1 MDRFVLSVL
10 VENKAGVLS
19 RVSGLFSRR
28 GYNIDSLT
36 VCETHNPNQSRM
48 TIVVRGDEYILEQ
61 IQKQLAKLQEV
72 ISIKK
77 AERATSVQ
85 REMALVKVKAEANT
99 RGTIIETCDI
109 YKARIVDV
117 GLESVIIEI
126 TGSEEKI
133 ESDNNKDVYRLL
145 IGAVIGILGIV
156 IKISPVN
163 MILIVVAYIILIYK
177 TLLTALKQLKNRKI
191 NENFLVSISAI
202 GAYLLGKH
210 HEGLMVIF
218 LYELGK
224 MLEAKAVSRSR
235 NSVSELMN
243 IKEELSNLKV
253 NNKIKKVPT
262 SEVSIGDII
271 VVKEGERV
279 PLDGIVIKGN
289 SLVDTSFLTGES
301 IPVSVKQGS
310 VLLSGSINKGD
321 ILEIKVTSL
330 YKDSTV
336 SKILELV
343 ENATER
349 KTKAET
355 IVSKYSSKYTLAVI
369 IIALLVS
376 FVLPLVSS
384 LSLSKCIYKGL
395 TILVIS
401 CPCAIAI
408 SVPLSYFSGIGRAS
422 KEGILVK
429 GSNYLDSIKDISDI
443 AFDKT
448 GTITTGEFCISKINI
463 YDKKYNEDKIMEI
476 FTSGEALSNHP
487 IAKSILKKHE
497 GEVDFSCVK
506 NFKEVSGSGISFT
519 YRKDSVKIGS
529 AKFCKSKDVNNNI
542 YLSINDKVVASLVI
556 EDDIKNCTIDTIS
569 KLKEL
574 GINVYMFTGD
584 SKDKAISIASKVGID
599 NVNYEMLPEDKYNS
613 LEHIIKNKRG
623 VVAFVGDGINDAP
636 VVKLADLGISMG
648 LNGSDSAI
656 EASDIVIMND
666 DISKILNAIKISKKT
681 SRIIKEN
688 LIFALG
694 IKISVLILA
703 ILGLTSMFAAVF
715 ADVGVTI
722 LCILNTLRILKNN

>member
-1 MDRFVLSVL
+1 MKYKFNIKNLDCANCARE
-10 VENKAGVLS
+10 VEKSLNEDKKINKAVVNFNTS
-19 RVSGLFSRR
+19 TITVETDVDDAFS
-28 GYNIDSLT
+28 YVKET
-36 VCETHNPNQSRM
+36 VAMIEP
-48 TIVVRGDEYILEQ
+48 DAIL
-61 IQKQLAKLQEV
+61 
-72 ISIKK
+72 
-77 AERATSVQ
+77 
-85 REMALVKVKAEANT
+85 
-99 RGTIIETCDI
+99 
-109 YKARIVDV
+109 
-117 GLESVIIEI
+117 
-126 TGSEEKI
+126 SEEKI

>member
-1 MDRFVLSVL
+1 MKYKFNIKNLDCANCARE
-10 VENKAGVLS
+10 VEKSLNEDKKINKAVVNFNTS
-19 RVSGLFSRR
+19 TITVETDVDDAFS
-28 GYNIDSLT
+28 Y
-36 VCETHNPNQSRM
+36 VKE
-48 TIVVRGDEYILEQ
+48 IVAMIEPDAIL
-61 IQKQLAKLQEV
+61 
-72 ISIKK
+72 
-77 AERATSVQ
+77 
-85 REMALVKVKAEANT
+85 
-99 RGTIIETCDI
+99 
-109 YKARIVDV
+109 
-117 GLESVIIEI
+117 
-126 TGSEEKI
+126 SEEKI

-145 IGAVIGILGIV
+145 IGAVIGILGIT
-156 IKISPVN
+156 IKISPIN

-279 PLDGIVIKGN
+279 PLDGTVIKGN

-349 KTKAET
+349 KAKAET

-497 GEVDFSCVK
+497 DEVDFSCVK

-688 LIFALG
+688 LIFAFG

-703 ILGLTSMFAAVF
+703 ILGLTSMFVAVF

>member
-1 MDRFVLSVL
+1 MKYKFNIKNLDCANCARE
-10 VENKAGVLS
+10 VEKSLNEDKKINKAVVNFNTS
-19 RVSGLFSRR
+19 TITVETDVDDAFS
-28 GYNIDSLT
+28 YVKET
-36 VCETHNPNQSRM
+36 VAMIEP
-48 TIVVRGDEYILEQ
+48 DAIL
-61 IQKQLAKLQEV
+61 
-72 ISIKK
+72 
-77 AERATSVQ
+77 
-85 REMALVKVKAEANT
+85 
-99 RGTIIETCDI
+99 
-109 YKARIVDV
+109 
-117 GLESVIIEI
+117 
-126 TGSEEKI
+126 SEEKI

-262 SEVSIGDII
+262 TEVSIGDII

-694 IKISVLILA
+694 IKITVLILA
-703 ILGLTSMFAAVF
+703 ILGLTSMFVAVF

>member
-1 MDRFVLSVL
+1 MKYKFNIKNLDCANCARE
-10 VENKAGVLS
+10 VEKSLNEDKKINKAVVNFNTS
-19 RVSGLFSRR
+19 TITVETDVDDAFS
-28 GYNIDSLT
+28 YVKET
-36 VCETHNPNQSRM
+36 VAMIEP
-48 TIVVRGDEYILEQ
+48 DAIL
-61 IQKQLAKLQEV
+61 
-72 ISIKK
+72 
-77 AERATSVQ
+77 
-85 REMALVKVKAEANT
+85 
-99 RGTIIETCDI
+99 
-109 YKARIVDV
+109 
-117 GLESVIIEI
+117 
-126 TGSEEKI
+126 SEEKI

-224 MLEAKAVSRSR
+224 MLEAKAVARSR

-243 IKEELSNLKV
+243 IKEESSNLKV

-262 SEVSIGDII
+262 TEVSIGDII

-349 KTKAET
+349 KAKAET

-688 LIFALG
+688 LIFAFG
-694 IKISVLILA
+694 IKITVLILA
-703 ILGLTSMFAAVF
+703 ILGLTSMFVAVF

>member
-1 MDRFVLSVL
+1 MKYKFNIKNLDCANCARE
-10 VENKAGVLS
+10 VEKSLNKDKKINKAVVNFNTS
-19 RVSGLFSRR
+19 TITVETDVNDAFS
-28 GYNIDSLT
+28 Y
-36 VCETHNPNQSRM
+36 VKE
-48 TIVVRGDEYILEQ
+48 IVAMIEPDAIL
-61 IQKQLAKLQEV
+61 
-72 ISIKK
+72 
-77 AERATSVQ
+77 
-85 REMALVKVKAEANT
+85 
-99 RGTIIETCDI
+99 
-109 YKARIVDV
+109 
-117 GLESVIIEI
+117 
-126 TGSEEKI
+126 SEEKI
-133 ESDNNKDVYRLL
+133 ESDNKKDVYRLL
-145 IGAVIGILGIV
+145 IGAIIGILGIA

-163 MILIVVAYIILIYK
+163 MILIVIAYIILIYK

-224 MLEAKAVSRSR
+224 MLEAKAVARSR

-243 IKEELSNLKV
+243 IKEESSNLKV

-262 SEVSIGDII
+262 TEVSIGDII

-349 KTKAET
+349 KAKAET

-556 EDDIKNCTIDTIS
+556 EDDIKNCTIETIS

-599 NVNYEMLPEDKYNS
+599 NINYEMLPEDKYNS

-703 ILGLTSMFAAVF
+703 ILGLTSMFVAVF

>member
-1 MDRFVLSVL
+1 MKYKFNIKNLDCANCARE
-10 VENKAGVLS
+10 VEKSLNEDKKINKAVVNFNTSTITVETDVDDAFSYVKETVAMIEPDAILS
-19 RVSGLFSRR
+19 
-28 GYNIDSLT
+28 
-36 VCETHNPNQSRM
+36 
-48 TIVVRGDEYILEQ
+48 
-61 IQKQLAKLQEV
+61 K
-72 ISIKK
+72 
-77 AERATSVQ
+77 
-85 REMALVKVKAEANT
+85 
-99 RGTIIETCDI
+99 
-109 YKARIVDV
+109 
-117 GLESVIIEI
+117 
-126 TGSEEKI
+126 EKI

-163 MILIVVAYIILIYK
+163 MILIVIAYIILIYK

-224 MLEAKAVSRSR
+224 MLEAKAVARSR

-243 IKEELSNLKV
+243 IKEESSNLKV

-262 SEVSIGDII
+262 TEVSIGDII

-349 KTKAET
+349 KAKAET

-688 LIFALG
+688 LIFAFG

-703 ILGLTSMFAAVF
+703 ILGLTSMFVAVF

>member
-1 MDRFVLSVL
+1 MKYKFNIKNLDCANCARE
-10 VENKAGVLS
+10 VEKSLNEDKKINKAVVNFNTS
-19 RVSGLFSRR
+19 
-28 GYNIDSLT
+28 
-36 VCETHNPNQSRM
+36 
-48 TIVVRGDEYILEQ
+48 TI
-61 IQKQLAKLQEV
+61 
-72 ISIKK
+72 
-77 AERATSVQ
+77 T
-85 REMALVKVKAEANT
+85 
-99 RGTIIETCDI
+99 IETDVDDAFS
-109 YKARIVDV
+109 YVKEIVAMIEPNAI
-117 GLESVIIEI
+117 LSEERIEI
-126 TGSEEKI
+126 
-133 ESDNNKDVYRLL
+133 DNNKDVYRLL

-156 IKISPVN
+156 IKISPIN
-163 MILIVVAYIILIYK
+163 MILIVIAYIILIYK
-177 TLLTALKQLKNRKI
+177 TLLTALKQLKNKKI
-191 NENFLVSISAI
+191 NENLLVSISAI
-202 GAYLLGKH
+202 GAFLLGKH

-224 MLEAKAVSRSR
+224 MLEAKAVARSR
-235 NSVSELMN
+235 NSVSKLMN

-262 SEVSIGDII
+262 TEVSIGDII

-310 VLLSGSINKGD
+310 DVLSGSINKGD

-349 KTKAET
+349 KTKTET

-376 FVLPLVSS
+376 FVIPLVSS
-384 LSLSKCIYKGL
+384 LSLSECIYKGL

-476 FTSGEALSNHP
+476 FASGEALSNHP
-487 IAKSILKKHE
+487 IAKSILKKYE

-542 YLSINDKVVASLVI
+542 YLSINDSVIASLVI
-556 EDDIKNCTIDTIS
+556 EDEIKNSTIETIS

-613 LEHIIKNKRG
+613 LERIIKNKTG

-703 ILGLTSMFAAVF
+703 ILGLTSMFVAVF

>member
-1 MDRFVLSVL
+1 MKYKFNIKNLDCANCARE
-10 VENKAGVLS
+10 VEKSLNEDKKINKAVVNFNTS
-19 RVSGLFSRR
+19 TITVETDVDDAFS
-28 GYNIDSLT
+28 YVKET
-36 VCETHNPNQSRM
+36 VAMIEP
-48 TIVVRGDEYILEQ
+48 DAIL
-61 IQKQLAKLQEV
+61 
-72 ISIKK
+72 
-77 AERATSVQ
+77 
-85 REMALVKVKAEANT
+85 
-99 RGTIIETCDI
+99 
-109 YKARIVDV
+109 
-117 GLESVIIEI
+117 
-126 TGSEEKI
+126 SEEKI

-224 MLEAKAVSRSR
+224 MLEAKAVARSR

-243 IKEELSNLKV
+243 IKEESSNLKV

-262 SEVSIGDII
+262 TEVSIGDII

-349 KTKAET
+349 KAKAET

-463 YDKKYNEDKIMEI
+463 YDKKYNENKIMEI

-688 LIFALG
+688 LIFAFG

-703 ILGLTSMFAAVF
+703 ILGLTSMFVAVF

>member
-1 MDRFVLSVL
+1 MKYKFNIKNLDCANCARE
-10 VENKAGVLS
+10 VEESLNEDKKINEAVVNFNTS
-19 RVSGLFSRR
+19 TITVETDVDDAFS
-28 GYNIDSLT
+28 Y
-36 VCETHNPNQSRM
+36 VKE
-48 TIVVRGDEYILEQ
+48 IVAMVEPDAIL
-61 IQKQLAKLQEV
+61 
-72 ISIKK
+72 
-77 AERATSVQ
+77 
-85 REMALVKVKAEANT
+85 
-99 RGTIIETCDI
+99 
-109 YKARIVDV
+109 
-117 GLESVIIEI
+117 
-126 TGSEEKI
+126 SEEKI

-145 IGAVIGILGIV
+145 IGAVIGVLGIV

-163 MILIVVAYIILIYK
+163 MILIVIAYIILIYK
-177 TLLTALKQLKNRKI
+177 TLLTALKQLKNKKI

-202 GAYLLGKH
+202 GAFLLGKH

-224 MLEAKAVSRSR
+224 MLEAKAVARSR

-243 IKEELSNLKV
+243 IKEETSNLKV

-262 SEVSIGDII
+262 TEVSIGDII

-279 PLDGIVIKGN
+279 PLDGIVIKGK

-301 IPVSVKQGS
+301 VPVSVKQGS

-349 KTKAET
+349 KTKTET

-384 LSLSKCIYKGL
+384 LSLSECIYKGL

-422 KEGILVK
+422 KEGILIK

-463 YDKKYNEDKIMEI
+463 YDKKYNEDEIMRI
-476 FTSGEALSNHP
+476 FASGEALSNHP
-487 IAKSILKKHE
+487 IAKSILKKYE

-542 YLSINDKVVASLVI
+542 YLSINDSVIASLVI
-556 EDDIKNCTIDTIS
+556 EDEIKNSTIETIS

-599 NVNYEMLPEDKYNS
+599 NVNYEMLPKDKYNS
-613 LEHIIKNKRG
+613 LERIIMNKSG

-703 ILGLTSMFAAVF
+703 ILGLTSMFVAVF
-715 ADVGVTI
+715 ADVGVTL
-722 LCILNTLRILKNN
+722 LCILNTLRILKK

>member
-1 MDRFVLSVL
+1 MKYKFNIKNLDCANCARE
-10 VENKAGVLS
+10 VEKSLNEDKKINKAVVNFNTS
-19 RVSGLFSRR
+19 TITVETDVDDAFS
-28 GYNIDSLT
+28 YVKET
-36 VCETHNPNQSRM
+36 VAMIEP
-48 TIVVRGDEYILEQ
+48 DAIL
-61 IQKQLAKLQEV
+61 
-72 ISIKK
+72 
-77 AERATSVQ
+77 
-85 REMALVKVKAEANT
+85 
-99 RGTIIETCDI
+99 
-109 YKARIVDV
+109 
-117 GLESVIIEI
+117 
-126 TGSEEKI
+126 SEEKI
-133 ESDNNKDVYRLL
+133 ESDNNKDFYRLL
-145 IGAVIGILGIV
+145 IGAVIGILGIA
-156 IKISPVN
+156 IKISPIN
-163 MILIVVAYIILIYK
+163 MILIVIAYIILIYK

-224 MLEAKAVSRSR
+224 MLEAKAVARSR

-243 IKEELSNLKV
+243 IKEESSNLKV

-262 SEVSIGDII
+262 TEVSIGDII

-279 PLDGIVIKGN
+279 PLDGIIIKGN

-310 VLLSGSINKGD
+310 KVLSGSINKGD

-556 EDDIKNCTIDTIS
+556 EDDIKNCTIETIS

-656 EASDIVIMND
+656 EASDVVIMND

-703 ILGLTSMFAAVF
+703 ILGLTSMFVAVF

>member
-1 MDRFVLSVL
+1 MKYKFNIKNLDCANCARE
-10 VENKAGVLS
+10 VEKSLNEDKKINKAVVNFNTS
-19 RVSGLFSRR
+19 TITVETDADDAFS
-28 GYNIDSLT
+28 YVKEAVAMIEPD
-36 VCETHNPNQSRM
+36 V
-48 TIVVRGDEYILEQ
+48 IL
-61 IQKQLAKLQEV
+61 
-72 ISIKK
+72 
-77 AERATSVQ
+77 
-85 REMALVKVKAEANT
+85 
-99 RGTIIETCDI
+99 
-109 YKARIVDV
+109 
-117 GLESVIIEI
+117 
-126 TGSEEKI
+126 SEEKI

-145 IGAVIGILGIV
+145 IGAVIGILGIA
-156 IKISPVN
+156 IKISPIN
-163 MILIVVAYIILIYK
+163 MILIVIAYIILIYK

-224 MLEAKAVSRSR
+224 MLEAKAVARSR
-235 NSVSELMN
+235 NSVSEIMN
-243 IKEELSNLKV
+243 IKEESSNLKV

-262 SEVSIGDII
+262 TEVSIGDII

-556 EDDIKNCTIDTIS
+556 EDDIKNCTIETIS

-703 ILGLTSMFAAVF
+703 ILGLTSMFVAVF

>member
-1 MDRFVLSVL
+1 MKYKFNIKNLDCANCARE
-10 VENKAGVLS
+10 VEKSLNEDKKINKAVVNFNTS
-19 RVSGLFSRR
+19 TITVETDVDDAFS
-28 GYNIDSLT
+28 YVKET
-36 VCETHNPNQSRM
+36 VAMIEP
-48 TIVVRGDEYILEQ
+48 DAIL
-61 IQKQLAKLQEV
+61 
-72 ISIKK
+72 
-77 AERATSVQ
+77 
-85 REMALVKVKAEANT
+85 
-99 RGTIIETCDI
+99 
-109 YKARIVDV
+109 
-117 GLESVIIEI
+117 
-126 TGSEEKI
+126 SEEKI

-163 MILIVVAYIILIYK
+163 MILIVIAYIILIYK

-648 LNGSDSAI
+648 LNGADSAI

-703 ILGLTSMFAAVF
+703 ILGLTSMFVAVF

>member
-1 MDRFVLSVL
+1 MKYKFNIKNLDCANCARE
-10 VENKAGVLS
+10 VEKSLNEDKKINKAVVNFNTS
-19 RVSGLFSRR
+19 TITVETDVDDAFS
-28 GYNIDSLT
+28 Y
-36 VCETHNPNQSRM
+36 VKE
-48 TIVVRGDEYILEQ
+48 IVAMIEPDAIL
-61 IQKQLAKLQEV
+61 
-72 ISIKK
+72 
-77 AERATSVQ
+77 
-85 REMALVKVKAEANT
+85 
-99 RGTIIETCDI
+99 
-109 YKARIVDV
+109 
-117 GLESVIIEI
+117 
-126 TGSEEKI
+126 SEEKI
-133 ESDNNKDVYRLL
+133 ESDNNKDIYRLL
-145 IGAVIGILGIV
+145 IGAVIGILGIA
-156 IKISPVN
+156 IKISPIN
-163 MILIVVAYIILIYK
+163 MILIVIAYIILIYK

-224 MLEAKAVSRSR
+224 MLEAKAVARSR

-243 IKEELSNLKV
+243 IKEESSNLKV

-262 SEVSIGDII
+262 TEVSIGDII

-556 EDDIKNCTIDTIS
+556 EDDIKNCTIETIS

-703 ILGLTSMFAAVF
+703 ILGLTSMFVAVF

>member
-1 MDRFVLSVL
+1 MKYKFNIKNLDCANCARE
-10 VENKAGVLS
+10 VEKSLNEDKKINKAVVNFNTS
-19 RVSGLFSRR
+19 TITVETDVDDAFS
-28 GYNIDSLT
+28 Y
-36 VCETHNPNQSRM
+36 VKE
-48 TIVVRGDEYILEQ
+48 IVAMIEPDAIL
-61 IQKQLAKLQEV
+61 
-72 ISIKK
+72 
-77 AERATSVQ
+77 
-85 REMALVKVKAEANT
+85 
-99 RGTIIETCDI
+99 
-109 YKARIVDV
+109 
-117 GLESVIIEI
+117 
-126 TGSEEKI
+126 SEEKI
-133 ESDNNKDVYRLL
+133 ESDNKKDVYRLL
-145 IGAVIGILGIV
+145 IGAIIGILGIA

-163 MILIVVAYIILIYK
+163 MILIVIAYIILIYK

-224 MLEAKAVSRSR
+224 MLEAKAVARSR

-243 IKEELSNLKV
+243 IKEESSNLKV

-262 SEVSIGDII
+262 TEVSIGDII

-349 KTKAET
+349 KAKAET

-556 EDDIKNCTIDTIS
+556 EDDIKNCTIETIN

-703 ILGLTSMFAAVF
+703 ILGLTSMFVAVF

>member
-1 MDRFVLSVL
+1 MKYKFNIKNLDCANCARE
-10 VENKAGVLS
+10 VEKSLNEDKKINKAVVNFNTS
-19 RVSGLFSRR
+19 TITVETDVDDAFS
-28 GYNIDSLT
+28 Y
-36 VCETHNPNQSRM
+36 VKE
-48 TIVVRGDEYILEQ
+48 IVVMIEPNAIL
-61 IQKQLAKLQEV
+61 
-72 ISIKK
+72 
-77 AERATSVQ
+77 
-85 REMALVKVKAEANT
+85 
-99 RGTIIETCDI
+99 
-109 YKARIVDV
+109 
-117 GLESVIIEI
+117 
-126 TGSEEKI
+126 SEERI
-133 ESDNNKDVYRLL
+133 EGDNSKDVYRLL

-163 MILIVVAYIILIYK
+163 MILIVIAYIILIYK
-177 TLLTALKQLKNRKI
+177 TLLTALKQLKNKKI
-191 NENFLVSISAI
+191 NENLLVSISAI
-202 GAYLLGKH
+202 GAFLLGKH

-224 MLEAKAVSRSR
+224 MLEAKAVARSR
-235 NSVSELMN
+235 NSVSKLMN

-262 SEVSIGDII
+262 TKVSIGDII

-310 VLLSGSINKGD
+310 DVLSGSINKGD

-349 KTKAET
+349 KTKTET

-376 FVLPLVSS
+376 FVIPLVSS
-384 LSLSKCIYKGL
+384 LSLSECIYKGL

-463 YDKKYNEDKIMEI
+463 HDKKYNEDKVMEI
-476 FTSGEALSNHP
+476 FASGEALSNHP
-487 IAKSILKKHE
+487 IAKSILKKYE
-497 GEVDFSCVK
+497 GEVDFSCIK

-542 YLSINDKVVASLVI
+542 YLSINDSVVASLII
-556 EDDIKNCTIDTIS
+556 EDEIKNSTIETIS

-613 LEHIIKNKRG
+613 LERIIKNKTG

-703 ILGLTSMFAAVF
+703 ILGLTSMFVAVF

>member
-1 MDRFVLSVL
+1 MKYKFNIKNLDCANCARE
-10 VENKAGVLS
+10 VEKSLNEDKKINKAVVNFNTS
-19 RVSGLFSRR
+19 TITVETDVDDAFS
-28 GYNIDSLT
+28 YVKKT
-36 VCETHNPNQSRM
+36 VAMIEP
-48 TIVVRGDEYILEQ
+48 DAIL
-61 IQKQLAKLQEV
+61 
-72 ISIKK
+72 
-77 AERATSVQ
+77 
-85 REMALVKVKAEANT
+85 
-99 RGTIIETCDI
+99 
-109 YKARIVDV
+109 
-117 GLESVIIEI
+117 
-126 TGSEEKI
+126 SEEKI

-145 IGAVIGILGIV
+145 IGAVIGILGII
-156 IKISPVN
+156 IKISPIN
-163 MILIVVAYIILIYK
+163 MILIVIAYIILIYK

-224 MLEAKAVSRSR
+224 MLEAKAVARSR

-243 IKEELSNLKV
+243 IKEESSNLKV

-262 SEVSIGDII
+262 TEVSIGDII

-349 KTKAET
+349 KAKAET

-556 EDDIKNCTIDTIS
+556 EDDIKNCTIETIS

-584 SKDKAISIASKVGID
+584 SKDKAVSIASKVGID

-703 ILGLTSMFAAVF
+703 ILGLTSMFVAVF

>member
-1 MDRFVLSVL
+1 MKYKFNIKNLDCANCARE
-10 VENKAGVLS
+10 VEKSLNEDKKINKAVVNFNTS
-19 RVSGLFSRR
+19 
-28 GYNIDSLT
+28 
-36 VCETHNPNQSRM
+36 
-48 TIVVRGDEYILEQ
+48 TI
-61 IQKQLAKLQEV
+61 
-72 ISIKK
+72 
-77 AERATSVQ
+77 T
-85 REMALVKVKAEANT
+85 
-99 RGTIIETCDI
+99 IETDVDDAFS
-109 YKARIVDV
+109 YVKEIVAMIEPNAI
-117 GLESVIIEI
+117 LSEERIEI
-126 TGSEEKI
+126 
-133 ESDNNKDVYRLL
+133 DNNKDVYRLL
-145 IGAVIGILGIV
+145 IGAIIGILGIV

-163 MILIVVAYIILIYK
+163 MILIVIAYIILIYK

-224 MLEAKAVSRSR
+224 MLEAKAVARSR

-243 IKEELSNLKV
+243 IKEESSNLKV

-262 SEVSIGDII
+262 TEVSIGDII

-556 EDDIKNCTIDTIS
+556 EDEIKNSTIETIS

-613 LEHIIKNKRG
+613 LERIIKNKTG

-703 ILGLTSMFAAVF
+703 ILGLTSMFVAVF

>member
-1 MDRFVLSVL
+1 MKYKFNIKNLDCANCARE
-10 VENKAGVLS
+10 VEKSLNEDKKINKAVVNFNTS
-19 RVSGLFSRR
+19 
-28 GYNIDSLT
+28 
-36 VCETHNPNQSRM
+36 
-48 TIVVRGDEYILEQ
+48 TI
-61 IQKQLAKLQEV
+61 
-72 ISIKK
+72 
-77 AERATSVQ
+77 T
-85 REMALVKVKAEANT
+85 
-99 RGTIIETCDI
+99 IETDVDDAFS
-109 YKARIVDV
+109 YVKEIVAM
-117 GLESVIIEI
+117 IEPNAI
-126 TGSEEKI
+126 LSEEKI

-163 MILIVVAYIILIYK
+163 MILIVIAYIILIYK
-177 TLLTALKQLKNRKI
+177 TLLIALKQLKNRKI
-191 NENFLVSISAI
+191 NENLLVSISAI
-202 GAYLLGKH
+202 GAFLLGKH

-224 MLEAKAVSRSR
+224 MLEAKAVARSR

-243 IKEELSNLKV
+243 IKEESSNLKV

-262 SEVSIGDII
+262 TKVSIGDII

-301 IPVSVKQGS
+301 IPVFVKQGS
-310 VLLSGSINKGD
+310 DVLSGSINKGD

-349 KTKAET
+349 KTKTET

-369 IIALLVS
+369 IIALIVS

-384 LSLSKCIYKGL
+384 LSLSECIYKGL

-476 FTSGEALSNHP
+476 FASGEALSNHP
-487 IAKSILKKHE
+487 IAKSILKKYE

-542 YLSINDKVVASLVI
+542 YLSINDSVVASLII
-556 EDDIKNCTIDTIS
+556 EDEIKNSTIETIS

-613 LEHIIKNKRG
+613 LERIIKNKTG

-636 VVKLADLGISMG
+636 VVKFADLGISMG

-688 LIFALG
+688 LVFALG

-703 ILGLTSMFAAVF
+703 ILGLTSMFVAVF

>member
-1 MDRFVLSVL
+1 MKYKFNIKNLDCANCARE
-10 VENKAGVLS
+10 VEKSLNEDKKINKAVVNFNTS
-19 RVSGLFSRR
+19 TITVETDVDDAFS
-28 GYNIDSLT
+28 YVKET
-36 VCETHNPNQSRM
+36 VAMIEP
-48 TIVVRGDEYILEQ
+48 DAIL
-61 IQKQLAKLQEV
+61 
-72 ISIKK
+72 
-77 AERATSVQ
+77 
-85 REMALVKVKAEANT
+85 
-99 RGTIIETCDI
+99 
-109 YKARIVDV
+109 
-117 GLESVIIEI
+117 
-126 TGSEEKI
+126 SEEKI
-133 ESDNNKDVYRLL
+133 ESDNNKDFYRLL

-156 IKISPVN
+156 IKTSPIN
-163 MILIVVAYIILIYK
+163 MILIVIAYIILIYK

-349 KTKAET
+349 KAKAET

-443 AFDKT
+443 VFDKT

>member
-1 MDRFVLSVL
+1 MDD
-10 VENKAGVLS
+10 A
-19 RVSGLFSRR
+19 FS
-28 GYNIDSLT
+28 YVKEI
-36 VCETHNPNQSRM
+36 VAMIEPNA
-48 TIVVRGDEYILEQ
+48 IL
-61 IQKQLAKLQEV
+61 
-72 ISIKK
+72 
-77 AERATSVQ
+77 
-85 REMALVKVKAEANT
+85 
-99 RGTIIETCDI
+99 
-109 YKARIVDV
+109 
-117 GLESVIIEI
+117 
-126 TGSEEKI
+126 SEEKI

-163 MILIVVAYIILIYK
+163 MILIVIAYIILIYK
-177 TLLTALKQLKNRKI
+177 TLLIALKQLKNRKI
-191 NENFLVSISAI
+191 NENLLVSISAI
-202 GAYLLGKH
+202 GAFLLGKH

-224 MLEAKAVSRSR
+224 MLEAKAVARSR
-235 NSVSELMN
+235 NSVSKLMN

-262 SEVSIGDII
+262 TEVSIGDII

-301 IPVSVKQGS
+301 IPVFVKQGS
-310 VLLSGSINKGD
+310 DVLSGSINKGD

-336 SKILELV
+336 SKILELI

-349 KTKAET
+349 KTKTET

-376 FVLPLVSS
+376 FVLPIVSS
-384 LSLSKCIYKGL
+384 LSLSECIYKGL

-476 FTSGEALSNHP
+476 FASGEALSNHP
-487 IAKSILKKHE
+487 IAKSILKKYE

-542 YLSINDKVVASLVI
+542 YLSINDSVVASLVI
-556 EDDIKNCTIDTIS
+556 EDEIKNSTIETIS

-613 LEHIIKNKRG
+613 LERIIKNKTG

-688 LIFALG
+688 LVFALG

-703 ILGLTSMFAAVF
+703 ILGLTSMFVAVF

>member
-1 MDRFVLSVL
+1 MKYKFNIKNLDCANCARE
-10 VENKAGVLS
+10 VEKSLNEDKKINKAVVNFNTS
-19 RVSGLFSRR
+19 TITVETDVDDAFS
-28 GYNIDSLT
+28 YVKET
-36 VCETHNPNQSRM
+36 VAMIEP
-48 TIVVRGDEYILEQ
+48 DAIL
-61 IQKQLAKLQEV
+61 
-72 ISIKK
+72 
-77 AERATSVQ
+77 
-85 REMALVKVKAEANT
+85 
-99 RGTIIETCDI
+99 
-109 YKARIVDV
+109 
-117 GLESVIIEI
+117 
-126 TGSEEKI
+126 SEEKI

-145 IGAVIGILGIV
+145 IGAVIGILGIA
-156 IKISPVN
+156 IKISPIN
-163 MILIVVAYIILIYK
+163 MILIVIAYIILIYK

-443 AFDKT
+443 VFDKT

-703 ILGLTSMFAAVF
+703 ILGLTSMFVAVF

>member
-1 MDRFVLSVL
+1 MKYKFNIKNLDCANCARE
-10 VENKAGVLS
+10 VEKSLNEDKKINKAVVNFNTS
-19 RVSGLFSRR
+19 TITVETDVDDAFS
-28 GYNIDSLT
+28 YVKET
-36 VCETHNPNQSRM
+36 VAMIEP
-48 TIVVRGDEYILEQ
+48 DAIL
-61 IQKQLAKLQEV
+61 
-72 ISIKK
+72 
-77 AERATSVQ
+77 
-85 REMALVKVKAEANT
+85 
-99 RGTIIETCDI
+99 
-109 YKARIVDV
+109 
-117 GLESVIIEI
+117 
-126 TGSEEKI
+126 SEEKI

-163 MILIVVAYIILIYK
+163 MILIVIAYIILIYK

-262 SEVSIGDII
+262 TEVSIGDII

-648 LNGSDSAI
+648 LNGADSAI

>member
-1 MDRFVLSVL
+1 MKYKFNIKNLDCANCARE
-10 VENKAGVLS
+10 VEKSLNEDKKINKAVVNFNTS
-19 RVSGLFSRR
+19 TITVETDVDDAFS
-28 GYNIDSLT
+28 YVKET
-36 VCETHNPNQSRM
+36 VAMIEP
-48 TIVVRGDEYILEQ
+48 DAIL
-61 IQKQLAKLQEV
+61 
-72 ISIKK
+72 
-77 AERATSVQ
+77 
-85 REMALVKVKAEANT
+85 
-99 RGTIIETCDI
+99 
-109 YKARIVDV
+109 
-117 GLESVIIEI
+117 
-126 TGSEEKI
+126 SEEKI
-133 ESDNNKDVYRLL
+133 ESDNNKDFYRLL

-156 IKISPVN
+156 IKTSPIN
-163 MILIVVAYIILIYK
+163 MILIVIAYIILIYK

-224 MLEAKAVSRSR
+224 MLEAKAVARSR

-243 IKEELSNLKV
+243 IKEESSNLKV

-262 SEVSIGDII
+262 TEVSIGDII

-349 KTKAET
+349 KAKAET

-556 EDDIKNCTIDTIS
+556 EDDIKKCTIDTIS

-703 ILGLTSMFAAVF
+703 ILGLTSMFVAVF

>member
-1 MDRFVLSVL
+1 MKYKFNIKNLDCANCARE
-10 VENKAGVLS
+10 VEKSLNEDKKINKAVVNFNTS
-19 RVSGLFSRR
+19 TITVETDVDDAFS
-28 GYNIDSLT
+28 YVKET
-36 VCETHNPNQSRM
+36 VAMIEP
-48 TIVVRGDEYILEQ
+48 DAIL
-61 IQKQLAKLQEV
+61 
-72 ISIKK
+72 
-77 AERATSVQ
+77 
-85 REMALVKVKAEANT
+85 
-99 RGTIIETCDI
+99 
-109 YKARIVDV
+109 
-117 GLESVIIEI
+117 
-126 TGSEEKI
+126 SEEKI

-156 IKISPVN
+156 IKISPIN

-202 GAYLLGKH
+202 GAYLIGKH

-224 MLEAKAVSRSR
+224 MLEEKAVARSR

-243 IKEELSNLKV
+243 IKEESSNLKV

-262 SEVSIGDII
+262 TEVSIGDII

-349 KTKAET
+349 KAKAET

>member
-1 MDRFVLSVL
+1 MKYKFNIKNLDCVNCARE
-10 VENKAGVLS
+10 VEKSLNEDKKINKAVVNFNTS
-19 RVSGLFSRR
+19 TITVETDVDDAFS
-28 GYNIDSLT
+28 YVKET
-36 VCETHNPNQSRM
+36 VAMIEP
-48 TIVVRGDEYILEQ
+48 DAIL
-61 IQKQLAKLQEV
+61 
-72 ISIKK
+72 
-77 AERATSVQ
+77 
-85 REMALVKVKAEANT
+85 
-99 RGTIIETCDI
+99 
-109 YKARIVDV
+109 
-117 GLESVIIEI
+117 
-126 TGSEEKI
+126 SEEKI

-156 IKISPVN
+156 IKMSPIN

-224 MLEAKAVSRSR
+224 MLEAKAVARSR

-243 IKEELSNLKV
+243 IKEESSNLKV

-262 SEVSIGDII
+262 TEVSIGDII

-349 KTKAET
+349 KAKAET

-448 GTITTGEFCISKINI
+448 GTITTGEFCISKIHI

-688 LIFALG
+688 LIFAFG
-694 IKISVLILA
+694 IKITVLILA

>member
-1 MDRFVLSVL
+1 MKYKFNIKNLDCANCARE
-10 VENKAGVLS
+10 VEKSLNEDKKINKAVVNFNTS
-19 RVSGLFSRR
+19 TITVETDVDDAFS
-28 GYNIDSLT
+28 YVKET
-36 VCETHNPNQSRM
+36 VAMIEP
-48 TIVVRGDEYILEQ
+48 DAIL
-61 IQKQLAKLQEV
+61 
-72 ISIKK
+72 
-77 AERATSVQ
+77 
-85 REMALVKVKAEANT
+85 
-99 RGTIIETCDI
+99 
-109 YKARIVDV
+109 
-117 GLESVIIEI
+117 
-126 TGSEEKI
+126 SEEKI

-163 MILIVVAYIILIYK
+163 MILIVIAYIILIYK

-262 SEVSIGDII
+262 TEVSIGDII

-584 SKDKAISIASKVGID
+584 SKDKAISIAAKVGID

>member
-1 MDRFVLSVL
+1 MKYKFNIKNLDCANCAREIEKSLN
-10 VENKAGVLS
+10 EDKKINKAVVNFNTS
-19 RVSGLFSRR
+19 
-28 GYNIDSLT
+28 
-36 VCETHNPNQSRM
+36 
-48 TIVVRGDEYILEQ
+48 TI
-61 IQKQLAKLQEV
+61 
-72 ISIKK
+72 
-77 AERATSVQ
+77 T
-85 REMALVKVKAEANT
+85 
-99 RGTIIETCDI
+99 IETDVDDAFS
-109 YKARIVDV
+109 YVKEIVAM
-117 GLESVIIEI
+117 IEPNAI
-126 TGSEEKI
+126 LSEERI

-163 MILIVVAYIILIYK
+163 MILIVIAYIILIYK
-177 TLLTALKQLKNRKI
+177 TLLIALKQLKNRKI
-191 NENFLVSISAI
+191 NENLLVSISAI
-202 GAYLLGKH
+202 GAFLLGKH

-224 MLEAKAVSRSR
+224 MLEAKAVARSR
-235 NSVSELMN
+235 NSVSKLMN

-262 SEVSIGDII
+262 TEVSIGDII

-279 PLDGIVIKGN
+279 PLDGIVINGN

-310 VLLSGSINKGD
+310 VVLSGSINKGD

-349 KTKAET
+349 KTKTET

-369 IIALLVS
+369 IIALIVS
-376 FVLPLVSS
+376 FVLPIVSS
-384 LSLSKCIYKGL
+384 LSLSECIYKGL

-476 FTSGEALSNHP
+476 FASGEALSNHP
-487 IAKSILKKHE
+487 IAKSILKKYE
-497 GEVDFSCVK
+497 GEVDFSCIK

-542 YLSINDKVVASLVI
+542 YLSINDSVVASLVI
-556 EDDIKNCTIDTIS
+556 EDEIKNSTIETIS

-613 LEHIIKNKRG
+613 LERIIKNKTG

-688 LIFALG
+688 LVFALG

-703 ILGLTSMFAAVF
+703 ILGLTSMFVAVF

>member
-1 MDRFVLSVL
+1 MEYKFNIKNLDCANCARE
-10 VENKAGVLS
+10 VEKSLNEDKKINKAVVNFNTS
-19 RVSGLFSRR
+19 TITVETDVDDAFS
-28 GYNIDSLT
+28 YVKET
-36 VCETHNPNQSRM
+36 VAMIEP
-48 TIVVRGDEYILEQ
+48 DAIL
-61 IQKQLAKLQEV
+61 
-72 ISIKK
+72 
-77 AERATSVQ
+77 
-85 REMALVKVKAEANT
+85 
-99 RGTIIETCDI
+99 
-109 YKARIVDV
+109 
-117 GLESVIIEI
+117 
-126 TGSEEKI
+126 SEEKI

-156 IKISPVN
+156 IKMSPIN

-243 IKEELSNLKV
+243 IKEESSNLKV

-262 SEVSIGDII
+262 TEVSIGDII

-289 SLVDTSFLTGES
+289 SLLDTSFLTGES

-408 SVPLSYFSGIGRAS
+408 SVPLSYFSGVGRAS

-443 AFDKT
+443 VFDKT

-574 GINVYMFTGD
+574 GINIYMFTGD

-703 ILGLTSMFAAVF
+703 ILGLTSMFVAVF

>member
-1 MDRFVLSVL
+1 MKYKFNIKNLDCANCARE
-10 VENKAGVLS
+10 VEKSLNEDKKINKAVVNFNTS
-19 RVSGLFSRR
+19 TITVETDVDDAFS
-28 GYNIDSLT
+28 YVKKT
-36 VCETHNPNQSRM
+36 VAMIEP
-48 TIVVRGDEYILEQ
+48 DAIL
-61 IQKQLAKLQEV
+61 
-72 ISIKK
+72 
-77 AERATSVQ
+77 
-85 REMALVKVKAEANT
+85 
-99 RGTIIETCDI
+99 
-109 YKARIVDV
+109 
-117 GLESVIIEI
+117 
-126 TGSEEKI
+126 SEEKI

-145 IGAVIGILGIV
+145 IGAVIGILGII
-156 IKISPVN
+156 IKISPIN
-163 MILIVVAYIILIYK
+163 MILIVIAYIILIYK

-224 MLEAKAVSRSR
+224 MLEAKAVARSR

-243 IKEELSNLKV
+243 IKEESSNLKV

-262 SEVSIGDII
+262 TEVSIGDII

-487 IAKSILKKHE
+487 IAKFILKKHE

-556 EDDIKNCTIDTIS
+556 EDDIKNCTIETIS

-584 SKDKAISIASKVGID
+584 SKDKAVSIASKVGID

-703 ILGLTSMFAAVF
+703 ILGLTSMFVAVF

>member
-1 MDRFVLSVL
+1 MKYKFNIKNLDCANCARE
-10 VENKAGVLS
+10 VEKSLNEDKKINKAVVNFNTS
-19 RVSGLFSRR
+19 TITVETDVDDAFS
-28 GYNIDSLT
+28 Y
-36 VCETHNPNQSRM
+36 VKE
-48 TIVVRGDEYILEQ
+48 IVAMIEPDAIL
-61 IQKQLAKLQEV
+61 
-72 ISIKK
+72 
-77 AERATSVQ
+77 
-85 REMALVKVKAEANT
+85 
-99 RGTIIETCDI
+99 
-109 YKARIVDV
+109 
-117 GLESVIIEI
+117 
-126 TGSEEKI
+126 SEEKI
-133 ESDNNKDVYRLL
+133 ESDDNKDIYRLL

-156 IKISPVN
+156 IKISPIN
-163 MILIVVAYIILIYK
+163 MILIVIAYIILIYK

-224 MLEAKAVSRSR
+224 MLEAKAVARSR

-243 IKEELSNLKV
+243 IKEESSNLKV

-262 SEVSIGDII
+262 TEVSIGDII

-542 YLSINDKVVASLVI
+542 YLSINDSVVASLVI
-556 EDDIKNCTIDTIS
+556 EDEIKNSTIETIS

-584 SKDKAISIASKVGID
+584 SKDKAVSIASKVGID

-613 LEHIIKNKRG
+613 LEHIIKNKSG

-703 ILGLTSMFAAVF
+703 ILGLTSMFVAVF

>member
-1 MDRFVLSVL
+1 MKYKFNIKNLDCANCARE
-10 VENKAGVLS
+10 VEKSLNEDKKINKAVVNFNTS
-19 RVSGLFSRR
+19 TITVETDVDDAFS
-28 GYNIDSLT
+28 YVKET
-36 VCETHNPNQSRM
+36 VAMIEP
-48 TIVVRGDEYILEQ
+48 DAIL
-61 IQKQLAKLQEV
+61 
-72 ISIKK
+72 
-77 AERATSVQ
+77 
-85 REMALVKVKAEANT
+85 
-99 RGTIIETCDI
+99 
-109 YKARIVDV
+109 
-117 GLESVIIEI
+117 
-126 TGSEEKI
+126 SEEKI

-163 MILIVVAYIILIYK
+163 MILIVIAYIILIYK

-648 LNGSDSAI
+648 LNGADSAI

>member
-1 MDRFVLSVL
+1 MKYKFNIKNLDCANCARE
-10 VENKAGVLS
+10 VEKSLNEDKKINKAVVNFNTS
-19 RVSGLFSRR
+19 TITVETDVDDAFS
-28 GYNIDSLT
+28 YVKET
-36 VCETHNPNQSRM
+36 VAMIEP
-48 TIVVRGDEYILEQ
+48 DAIL
-61 IQKQLAKLQEV
+61 
-72 ISIKK
+72 
-77 AERATSVQ
+77 
-85 REMALVKVKAEANT
+85 
-99 RGTIIETCDI
+99 
-109 YKARIVDV
+109 
-117 GLESVIIEI
+117 
-126 TGSEEKI
+126 SEEKI

-156 IKISPVN
+156 IKISPIN

-224 MLEAKAVSRSR
+224 MLEAKAVARSR

-243 IKEELSNLKV
+243 IKEESSNLKV

-262 SEVSIGDII
+262 TEVSIGDII

-349 KTKAET
+349 KAKAET

-694 IKISVLILA
+694 IKITVLILA
-703 ILGLTSMFAAVF
+703 ILGLTSMFVAVF

>member
-1 MDRFVLSVL
+1 MKYKFNIKNLDCANCARE
-10 VENKAGVLS
+10 VEKSLNEDKKINKAVVNFNTS
-19 RVSGLFSRR
+19 TITVETDVDDAFS
-28 GYNIDSLT
+28 YVKET
-36 VCETHNPNQSRM
+36 VAMIEP
-48 TIVVRGDEYILEQ
+48 DAIL
-61 IQKQLAKLQEV
+61 
-72 ISIKK
+72 
-77 AERATSVQ
+77 
-85 REMALVKVKAEANT
+85 
-99 RGTIIETCDI
+99 
-109 YKARIVDV
+109 
-117 GLESVIIEI
+117 
-126 TGSEEKI
+126 SEEKI

-584 SKDKAISIASKVGID
+584 SKDKAISIAAKVGID

>member
-1 MDRFVLSVL
+1 MKYKFNIKNLDCANCARE
-10 VENKAGVLS
+10 VEKSLNEDKKINKAVVNFNTS
-19 RVSGLFSRR
+19 TITVETDVDDAFS
-28 GYNIDSLT
+28 YVKET
-36 VCETHNPNQSRM
+36 VAMIEP
-48 TIVVRGDEYILEQ
+48 DAIL
-61 IQKQLAKLQEV
+61 
-72 ISIKK
+72 
-77 AERATSVQ
+77 
-85 REMALVKVKAEANT
+85 
-99 RGTIIETCDI
+99 
-109 YKARIVDV
+109 
-117 GLESVIIEI
+117 
-126 TGSEEKI
+126 SEEKI

-163 MILIVVAYIILIYK
+163 MILIVIAYIILIYK

-224 MLEAKAVSRSR
+224 MLEAKAVARSR

-243 IKEELSNLKV
+243 IKEESSNLKV

-262 SEVSIGDII
+262 TEVSIGDII

-703 ILGLTSMFAAVF
+703 ILGLTSMFVAVF

>member
-1 MDRFVLSVL
+1 MKYKFNIKNLDCANCARE
-10 VENKAGVLS
+10 VEKSLNEDKKINKAVVNFNTSTITVETDVDDAFSYVKETVAMIEPDAILS
-19 RVSGLFSRR
+19 
-28 GYNIDSLT
+28 
-36 VCETHNPNQSRM
+36 
-48 TIVVRGDEYILEQ
+48 
-61 IQKQLAKLQEV
+61 K
-72 ISIKK
+72 
-77 AERATSVQ
+77 
-85 REMALVKVKAEANT
+85 
-99 RGTIIETCDI
+99 
-109 YKARIVDV
+109 
-117 GLESVIIEI
+117 
-126 TGSEEKI
+126 EKI

-156 IKISPVN
+156 IKMSPIN

-224 MLEAKAVSRSR
+224 MLEAKAVARSR

-243 IKEELSNLKV
+243 IKEESSNLKV

-262 SEVSIGDII
+262 TEVSIGDII

-301 IPVSVKQGS
+301 IPMSVKQGS

-349 KTKAET
+349 KAKAET

>member
-1 MDRFVLSVL
+1 MKYKFNIKNLDCANCARE
-10 VENKAGVLS
+10 VEKSLNEDKKINKAVVNFNTS
-19 RVSGLFSRR
+19 TITVETDVDDAFS
-28 GYNIDSLT
+28 YVKET
-36 VCETHNPNQSRM
+36 VAMIEP
-48 TIVVRGDEYILEQ
+48 DAIL
-61 IQKQLAKLQEV
+61 
-72 ISIKK
+72 
-77 AERATSVQ
+77 
-85 REMALVKVKAEANT
+85 
-99 RGTIIETCDI
+99 
-109 YKARIVDV
+109 
-117 GLESVIIEI
+117 
-126 TGSEEKI
+126 SEEKI

-262 SEVSIGDII
+262 TEVSIGDII

-443 AFDKT
+443 VFDKT

-584 SKDKAISIASKVGID
+584 SKDKAISIAAKVGID

-694 IKISVLILA
+694 IKITVLILA
-703 ILGLTSMFAAVF
+703 ILGLTSMFVAVF

>member
-1 MDRFVLSVL
+1 MKYKFNIKNLDCANCARE
-10 VENKAGVLS
+10 VEKSLNEDKKINKAVVNFNTS
-19 RVSGLFSRR
+19 TITVETDVDDAFS
-28 GYNIDSLT
+28 YVKET
-36 VCETHNPNQSRM
+36 VAMIEP
-48 TIVVRGDEYILEQ
+48 DAIL
-61 IQKQLAKLQEV
+61 
-72 ISIKK
+72 
-77 AERATSVQ
+77 
-85 REMALVKVKAEANT
+85 
-99 RGTIIETCDI
+99 
-109 YKARIVDV
+109 
-117 GLESVIIEI
+117 
-126 TGSEEKI
+126 SEEKI

-156 IKISPVN
+156 IKISPIN
-163 MILIVVAYIILIYK
+163 MVLIVIAYIILIYK

-224 MLEAKAVSRSR
+224 MLEAKAVARSR

-243 IKEELSNLKV
+243 IKEESSNLKV

-262 SEVSIGDII
+262 TEVSIGDTI

-279 PLDGIVIKGN
+279 PLDGIVITGD

-349 KTKAET
+349 KAKAET

-584 SKDKAISIASKVGID
+584 SKDKAVSIASKVGID

-703 ILGLTSMFAAVF
+703 ILGLTSMFVAVF

>member
-1 MDRFVLSVL
+1 MKYKFNIKNLDCANCARE
-10 VENKAGVLS
+10 VEKSLNEDKKINKAVVNFNTS
-19 RVSGLFSRR
+19 TITVETDVDDAFS
-28 GYNIDSLT
+28 YVKET
-36 VCETHNPNQSRM
+36 VAMIEP
-48 TIVVRGDEYILEQ
+48 DAIL
-61 IQKQLAKLQEV
+61 
-72 ISIKK
+72 
-77 AERATSVQ
+77 
-85 REMALVKVKAEANT
+85 
-99 RGTIIETCDI
+99 
-109 YKARIVDV
+109 
-117 GLESVIIEI
+117 
-126 TGSEEKI
+126 SEEKI

-443 AFDKT
+443 VFDKT

-688 LIFALG
+688 LIFAFG